1 MDGNKHLSSV
11 NSGKSYIFIYIKHT
25 HSKKAIFRDSLPERN
40 ITRKTET

>member
-1 MDGNKHLSSV
+1 MDRNKQLSSV
-11 NSGKSYIFIYIKHT
+11 NSGKSYKKK